1 MPRLLMKCL
10 VLHEEVLSNEVNYSN
25 PEAI

>member
-10 VLHEEVLSNEVNYSN
+10 VLHEEVLSNEVNYSDF
-25 PEAI
+25 EAI